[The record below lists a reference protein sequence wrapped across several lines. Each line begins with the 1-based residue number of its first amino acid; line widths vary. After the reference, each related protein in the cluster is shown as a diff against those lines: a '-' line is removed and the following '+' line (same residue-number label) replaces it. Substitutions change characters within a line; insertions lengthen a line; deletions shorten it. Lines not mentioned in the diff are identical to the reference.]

1 MSVILSHVPSSL
13 ALNCSSLWVSVQVS
27 EPLELTQFRKLS
39 DLHVNDFGIPPD
51 SDSGRRL
58 VKLQHPQLR
67 GRPGPGPA
75 LIRRLSAAGPHTH
88 RRAVPPAHWT
98 LAATSCD
105 SHTGLRRPQFLW
117 GHSHL
122 V

>member
-1 MSVILSHVPSSL
+1 MSVMLSRVPSCL

-39 DLHVNDFGIPPD
+39 DLHVNGFGIPPD

-67 GRPGPGPA
+67 GCPEPDPA
-75 LIRRLSAAGPHTH
+75 LIRRPSAAGPRMH
-88 RRAVPPAHWT
+88 RRAVPPAH
-98 LAATSCD
+98 
-105 SHTGLRRPQFLW
+105 
-117 GHSHL
+117 
-122 V
+122 